1 MTEADDT
8 AKRRRKASPA
18 SPVVR
23 RSVTLAESV
32 GELSG
37 PLAQQ
42 ENSATASEDTM
53 SESNGEATT
62 PATTAATV
70 DPAPPE
76 FAVVGQWRSDDDG
89 EVVEWQANE
98 DCVPSPGA
106 RGRPEPTDDVDR
118 VIRLAATGYG
128 PAVVPIYTSPRYLHR
143 TGTLGFEQTDGVERA
158 EAVQAEATSAGAREE
173 RGERGG
179 QA

>member
-1 MTEADDT
+1 LTEADDT

-62 PATTAATV
+62 AATV

-89 EVVEWQANE
+89 EVVKWQANE

-118 VIRLAATGYG
+118 VIQLAATGYG

-158 EAVQAEATSAGAREE
+158 EAVQDEATSAGAREE
-173 RGERGG
+173 RGG

>member
-62 PATTAATV
+62 PATTAVTV

-76 FAVVGQWRSDDDG
+76 FAVVGQWRFDD
-89 EVVEWQANE
+89 
-98 DCVPSPGA
+98 
-106 RGRPEPTDDVDR
+106 
-118 VIRLAATGYG
+118 I
-128 PAVVPIYTSPRYLHR
+128 PIYTSPRYLHR
-143 TGTLGFEQTDGVERA
+143 TGPLGFEQTDEGERA
-158 EAVQAEATSAGAREE
+158 EAVQAEATSAGAREAGAREE
-173 RGERGG
+173 REERGG